1 MQSLEVISINLW
13 QVIISLCNLLL
24 LFLILKKFLFKP
36 VKAVLDKRDEEIRER
51 YEQAQSALDSAQE
64 DKKQWDEKMLTARD
78 EADGIVRR
86 ATVAAER
93 RSQAIL
99 YSANNQA
106 DEIVRQARVEA
117 LQEKRKAQKSIKAEI
132 VGLSSAL
139 TEKLLERE
147 INEDDHRALIDE
159 FLDNIGDAS

>member
-1 MQSLEVISINLW
+1 MQSLEIISINLW
-13 QVIISLCNLLL
+13 QVLISLCNLLL
-24 LFLILKKFLFKP
+24 LFLVLKKFLFKP
-36 VKAVLDKRDEEIRER
+36 VKAVLDRRDAEINER
-51 YEQAQSALDSAQE
+51 YEKADEALKAAE
-64 DKKQWDEKMLTARD
+64 DDRKEWDDKMLTARA
-78 EADGIVRR
+78 EAEGIVRR

-93 RSQAIL
+93 RSSTIL

-117 LQEKRKAQKSIKAEI
+117 LQEKRKAQAGIKAEI

-147 INEDDHRALIDE
+147 INEEDHRALIDE
-159 FLDNIGDAS
+159 FLSGIGDAS